1 MTKLRLGLTLLCL
14 TALTLPARAQQID
27 ASGPAANRAMVTRS
41 ELQASLDEINR
52 DLASSAYS
60 ASLKASKQLVAT
72 AIKER
77 LTDGD
82 FHNGDQIRV
91 SILAEPGLS
100 GTYTVNS
107 QREITMPSGATISVA
122 GILRSEIEAYLSTQ
136 FKRFVNQPTVT
147 ATPYIRV
154 SMFGGVN
161 KPGFYY
167 VPANTLLS
175 DAIMSDSFANGPA
188 NNVRWKKSTIM
199 RQDQVIVDGTEF
211 SDAIYRGRTLDQLN
225 VQAGD
230 EIDVAVRPA
239 SAIFWRIVGASSGL
253 AGLIY
258 LAIRIF

>member
-1 MTKLRLGLTLLCL
+1 MIKLRLGL
-14 TALTLPARAQQID
+14 ALTCLAALGLPLRAQQPD
-27 ASGPAANRAMVTRS
+27 TVGGSASRVMVTRV
-41 ELQASLDEINR
+41 ELQASLDQINAE
-52 DLASSAYS
+52 LASTAYS
-60 ASLKASKQLVAT
+60 ASLKASKQLEAA
-72 AIKER
+72 AIKQR
-77 LTDGD
+77 LSDGD

-107 QREITMPSGATISVA
+107 QREITLPSGATISVA
-122 GILRSEIEAYLSTQ
+122 GLLRSEIEAYLSTQ

-188 NNVRWKKSTIM
+188 NNVRWKKSTIR

-230 EIDVAVRPA
+230 EINVAVRPA
-239 SAIFWRIVGASSGL
+239 SALFWRIVGASSGL
-253 AGLIY
+253 AGLVY

>member
-14 TALTLPARAQQID
+14 TALTMPAPAQQI
-27 ASGPAANRAMVTRS
+27 ATSGPTADRAMVTRV

-60 ASLKASKQLVAT
+60 ASLKATKQLDAA

-77 LTDGD
+77 LADGD

-91 SILAEPGLS
+91 YILAEPGLS
-100 GTYTVNS
+100 GTYTVNA
-107 QREITMPSGATISVA
+107 QREITLPSGATISVA
-122 GILRSEIEAYLSTQ
+122 GILRSEVEAYLSTQ

-147 ATPYIRV
+147 ATPYIRI

-188 NNVRWKKSTIM
+188 NNVRWKKSKIL
-199 RQDQVIVDGTEF
+199 REDQMVVDGTEF

-230 EIDVAVRPA
+230 EINVAVRPPT
-239 SAIFWRIVGASSGL
+239 AIFFRILAVVSAVGGL
-253 AGLIY
+253 VY